1 MLQRLLR
8 HHGALVFA
16 MLLFTLVFSRALSAQ
31 SDAGAGALR
40 GEINEADGKAAANAT
55 VTVRNAETGY
65 VRELQSNARGEFDAQ
80 ALPVGRYFVQ
90 AVLGEFKSDEVE
102 AIVTVGRTHT
112 MALALK
118 ASNQDAGTKE
128 VTVQTQTMVM
138 TTDSPIDTHDVSSS
152 SSVYLRSILTA
163 PIRGRSFP
171 DFVQLTPDIY
181 QESDRNGLVI
191 SGQRSINS
199 YVALDGADFNDPLQG
214 NQRGGNDPVFFFPL
228 AAVREFQVVR
238 SGLDAEVGRTNA
250 GFVNAVTKSGTNDW
264 HGEGFYM
271 NRNSDLTSPDA
282 FGNPAMTMQHQFGGA
297 LGGHIKKDRTFFFVA
312 AEQNFLT
319 LPFVVQFQPQPAG
332 VTLPASLASLQGD
345 KEGTNN
351 TTSAFARLDHSLTSK
366 HMLNLD
372 LLYVNLDA
380 KNFALSP
387 RTNDT
392 AESTNFDRQGSS
404 AAVKASLVSALNSAW
419 LNELRGQFATDY
431 RFEQPNAAS
440 SMIVITGVGTLG
452 TEVTHP
458 RLFDNK
464 RYEATDNVSVTTG
477 GHSIRFGVDSNV
489 TPSRQ
494 QREQLMAGRYDFKS
508 LADFNAGKI
517 ARYRGVVATNG
528 DPNSLIYDASQQ
540 ELGLFIQDKFRLAR
554 NLMVNA
560 GFRWDGQWNPQPPNP
575 NPAFP
580 QTQHIPNDLKMWQ
593 PRLGLAWD
601 PKGHGTTVIRAS
613 AGLYDA
619 RTPANLFQRMFT
631 DNNLTTATLDSKFDK
646 TVLNFVKFPN
656 TLAFLPAG
664 VKPAPNKVVGFS
676 PSFENPRS
684 FQASASVETAIGET
698 WAISG
703 GYTRNST
710 WSLQRRLD
718 QNLFPATF
726 DVTGMPIFPTVRP
739 KPSIGPLSINESEAH
754 SRYDAFDFT
763 VNKRMSHHLQF
774 QAGYTL
780 AWNRDNES
788 GERVFNR
795 EDALDPLLPELD
807 AGPSKNDIRH
817 NLRLSGILDLPHGF
831 TVSAITMNRSAAPF
845 TPTIGFDTQN
855 DGNDDNDR
863 AIINGH
869 VAGRNSMRGAPFSD
883 LDMRILKSFRTGERS
898 RLETFAEFFN
908 VTHNAN
914 RYYGP
919 DSVSL
924 FGTPTAP
931 NPTAGQALFA
941 PLTTRFGGPRQV
953 QMGARFSF

>member
-1 MLQRLLR
+1 MFDSLLRRHRALGLAVLFYILIFSRLLY
-8 HHGALVFA
+8 
-16 MLLFTLVFSRALSAQ
+16 AQ

-40 GEINEADGKAAANAT
+40 GEVSSADGKAAANAT
-55 VTVRNAETGY
+55 VSVRNAETGY
-65 VRELQSNARGEFDAQ
+65 ARELQSNAHGEFDAQ

-90 AVLGEFKSDEVE
+90 ATQGEFKSDEVE

-118 ASNQDAGTKE
+118 AANQDVGNKE

-138 TTDSPIDTHDVSSS
+138 TTDSPIDTRDVSSS
-152 SSVYLRSILTA
+152 SSVYLRSITNA

-282 FGNPAMTMQHQFGGA
+282 FGNPAMDMQHQFGGA

-332 VTLPASLASLQGD
+332 VTLPASLASLQGS

-366 HMLNLD
+366 NMLNLD

-380 KNFALSP
+380 KDFALSP

-404 AAVKASLVSALNSAW
+404 AAVKGSLVSALNSSW

-440 SMIVITGVGTLG
+440 AMIVITGVGTLG

-464 RYEATDNVSVTTG
+464 RYEVTDNVSVTKG
-477 GHSIRFGVDSNV
+477 SHSIRFGVDSNI

-517 ARYRGVVATNG
+517 ARYRGVVATSG

-593 PRLGLAWD
+593 PRLGLSWD

-631 DNNLTTATLDSKFDK
+631 DNNLTTAALDSKFDK
-646 TVLNFVKFPN
+646 TVLNFVQFPN

-664 VKPAPNKVVGFS
+664 VKPAPAKVVGFS

-684 FQASASVETAIGET
+684 FQASASIETAIGDT
-698 WAISG
+698 WSVSG

-726 DVTGMPIFPTVRP
+726 DATGMPIFPTVRP
-739 KPSIGPLSINESEAH
+739 NPSIGPLSINESEAH

-763 VNKRMSHHLQF
+763 VNKRLSHRLQF

-780 AWNRDNES
+780 AWNQDNES

-831 TVSAITMNRSAAPF
+831 TVSAITLNRSAAPF
-845 TPTIGFDTQN
+845 TPVIGFDTQN

-883 LDMRILKSFRTGERS
+883 LDMRILKSFRTGERT

-908 VTHNAN
+908 VTHNSN

-924 FGTPTAP
+924 YGTPTAP

>member
-1 MLQRLLR
+1 M
-8 HHGALVFA
+8 F
-16 MLLFTLVFSRALSAQ
+16 LSAQ
-31 SDAGAGALR
+31 LTFGQSGAGAGALR
-40 GEINEADGKAAANAT
+40 GEISNAEGQPAANAAIT
-55 VTVRNAETGY
+55 IRNAETGY
-65 VRELQSNARGEFDAQ
+65 ARELISDGHGQFDAQ

-90 AVLGEFKSDEVE
+90 GAQGDSKTDEVE
-102 AIVTVGRTHT
+102 AVVTVGRTHT
-112 MALALK
+112 MTLALK
-118 ASNQDAGTKE
+118 SATQDTGGKE
-128 VTVQTQTMVM
+128 QTVQTQTMVM
-138 TTDSPIDTHDVSSS
+138 NTDSPIDTRDASTS
-152 SSVYLRSILTA
+152 SSVYLRAITSA

-271 NRNSDLTSPDA
+271 NRNADMTSPDA
-282 FGNPAMTMQHQFGGA
+282 FGNPAVNMQNQFGGA
-297 LGGHIKKDRTFFFVA
+297 VGGHLKKDRTFFFVA
-312 AEQNFLT
+312 GEQNFLN
-319 LPFVVQFQPQPAG
+319 LPFTVQFQPQPAG
-332 VTLPASLASLQGD
+332 VTLPASLLPFQGVR
-345 KEGTNN
+345 EGTNN
-351 TTSAFARLDHSLTSK
+351 VTSAFGRLDHSLTSK
-366 HMLNLD
+366 HMLNVD
-372 LLYVNLDA
+372 LLYANLDA

-387 RTNDT
+387 RTNDIS
-392 AESTNFDRQGSS
+392 ESTNFDRQGSS
-404 AAVKASLVSALNSAW
+404 VAAKVSLVSAFSSSL
-419 LNELRGQFATDY
+419 LNELRGQYATDY
-431 RFEQPNAAS
+431 RFEEPNAQS
-440 SMIVITGVGTLG
+440 SMIVITGVGTIG

-458 RLFDNK
+458 RMFDNR
-464 RYEATDNVSVTTG
+464 RYELTDNVSITRG
-477 GHSIRFGVDSNV
+477 RHSIRFGVDGNI

-494 QREQLMAGRYDFKS
+494 QRETFMAGRYDFKS

-517 ARYRGVVATNG
+517 SRYRGTVATNG

-540 ELGLFIQDKFRLAR
+540 ELGIFLQDKFALTH

-575 NPAFP
+575 NPAFAV
-580 QTQHIPNDLKMWQ
+580 TQKIPNDLAMWQ

-601 PKGHGTTVIRAS
+601 PRGHGTTVIRVS

-631 DNNLTTATLDSKFDK
+631 DNNLTTSVLDSKFDK
-646 TVLNFVKFPN
+646 TVLNFVQFPN
-656 TLAFLPAG
+656 TLTTLPAG
-664 VKPAPNKVVGFS
+664 VKPAPTKVVGFS

-684 FQASASVETAIGET
+684 FQASASVETAIGDA
-698 WAISG
+698 WSVSG
-703 GYTRNST
+703 GYTRNAT

-718 QNLFPATF
+718 KNLFPATF
-726 DVTGMPIFPTVRP
+726 DATGMPIFSTVRP
-739 KPSIGPLSINESEAH
+739 NPTIGPLSINESEAH
-754 SRYDAFDFT
+754 STYDGFDFT
-763 VNKRMSHHLQF
+763 VNRRLGHHLQF

-780 AWNRDNES
+780 AWNRDDES

-795 EDALDPLLPELD
+795 EGALDPLLPELD
-807 AGPSKNDIRH
+807 AGPSKNDIRN

-831 TVSAITMNRSAAPF
+831 TISAITLNRSAAPF

-863 AIINGH
+863 AIINGR
-869 VAGRNSMRGAPFSD
+869 VAGRNSMRGSPFSD
-883 LDMRILKSFRTGERS
+883 LDMRILKSFRTGEHS
-898 RLETFAEFFN
+898 KLETFAEFFN
-908 VTHNAN
+908 VTHNTN
-914 RYYGP
+914 KGYGP
-919 DSVSL
+919 DAVSL
-924 FGTPTAP
+924 FGTAALP

-941 PLTTRFGGPRQV
+941 PFTTRFGGPRQV
-953 QMGARFSF
+953 QMGARYSF

>member
-1 MLQRLLR
+1 
-8 HHGALVFA
+8 
-16 MLLFTLVFSRALSAQ
+16 MLLAGRFAFTQ

-40 GEINEADGKAAANAT
+40 GEISSADGKAAANAS

-65 VRELQSNARGEFDAQ
+65 VREMRSNEHGQFDAR

-90 AVLGEFKSDEVE
+90 ATQGEYKTDEVE
-102 AIVTVGRTHT
+102 ALVTVGRTRA
-112 MALALK
+112 MALTLK
-118 ASNQDAGTKE
+118 VANPDAGGTE
-128 VTVQTQTMVM
+128 TTVQTQTMVM
-138 TTDSPIDTHDVSSS
+138 NADSPIDTHDVSSS
-152 SSVYLRSILTA
+152 SSVYLRSIATA
-163 PIRGRSFP
+163 PIRGRAFP

-250 GFVNAVTKSGTNDW
+250 GFVNAVTKSGTNEW

-282 FGNPAMTMQHQFGGA
+282 FGNPAVNMQHQFGGA
-297 LGGHIKKDRTFFFVA
+297 LGGHLKKDRTFFFVA
-312 AEQNFLT
+312 GEQNFLK
-319 LPFVVQFQPQPAG
+319 LPFTVQFQPQPVG
-332 VTLPASLASLQGD
+332 VTLPANLQALQGQ
-345 KEGTNN
+345 KEGTNDV
-351 TTSAFARLDHSLTSK
+351 TSMFARLDHSLTSK
-366 HMLNLD
+366 QMVNFD
-372 LLYVNLDA
+372 AVYANLDA
-380 KNFALSP
+380 VNFALAP
-387 RTNDT
+387 RTNDIS
-392 AESTNFDRQGSS
+392 ESTNFDRQGSS
-404 AAVKASLVSALNSAW
+404 VAIKGSLVSAFTSSL
-419 LNELRGQFATDY
+419 LNELRGQFATDN
-431 RFEQPNAAS
+431 RFEQPNAQSA
-440 SMIVITGVGTLG
+440 MVVITGVGTIG

-458 RLFDNK
+458 RLFDNT
-464 RYEATDNVSVTTG
+464 RYEATDNVSVSRG
-477 GHSIRFGVDSNV
+477 GHSLRFGVDSNI

-494 QREQLMAGRYDFKS
+494 QRETFMAGRYDFKS
-508 LADFNAGKI
+508 LADFNIGKI
-517 ARYRGVVATNG
+517 SRYRGTVPTNG
-528 DPNSLIYDASQQ
+528 DPNSLIYDATQQ
-540 ELGLFIQDKFRLAR
+540 ELGVFVQDKFVLAK
-554 NLMVNA
+554 NLMINA

-575 NPAFP
+575 NPLIP
-580 QTQHIPNDLKMWQ
+580 QTQKIPNDLAMWQ
-593 PRLGLAWD
+593 PRLGLSWD
-601 PKGHGTTVIRAS
+601 PNGRGSTVIRAS

-631 DNNLTTATLDSKFDK
+631 DNGAVTTVLDSKFDK
-646 TVLNFVKFPN
+646 NVLNFVQFPN
-656 TLAFLPAG
+656 ALASVPAG
-664 VKPAPNKVVGFS
+664 ILAAPTKVVGFS

-684 FQASASVETAIGET
+684 FQASASVETALGDS

-718 QNLFPATF
+718 GNLFSATF
-726 DVTGMPIFPTVRP
+726 DATGMPIFQAVRP
-739 KPSIGPLSINESEAH
+739 SPAFGPISVNESEAH
-754 SRYDAFDFT
+754 SRYDAFDFA
-763 VNKRMSHHLQF
+763 VNKRLSHHFQL

-795 EDALDPLLPELD
+795 EDALDPLIPELD

-817 NLRLSGILDLPHGF
+817 NLRLSGIIELPHGF
-831 TVSAITMNRSAAPF
+831 TLSAITLTRSAAPF
-845 TPTIGFDTQN
+845 TPLIGFDTQN

-863 AIINGH
+863 AIINGQ
-869 VAGRNSMRGAPFSD
+869 VAGRNSMRGKPFSD
-883 LDMRILKSFRTGERS
+883 LDLRILKSFRTGERS
-898 RLETFAEFFN
+898 KLETFAEFFN
-908 VTHNAN
+908 VTHNSN

-924 FGTPTAP
+924 FGTPAAP

-953 QMGARFSF
+953 QLGARFTF

>member
-1 MLQRLLR
+1 MPQSLLR
-8 HHGALVFA
+8 RRKILSGSAL
-16 MLLFTLVFSRALSAQ
+16 LLICLLAQFTFAQ

-40 GEINEADGKAAANAT
+40 GEISSADGKPAANAA
-55 VTVRNAETGY
+55 VTVRNADTGY
-65 VRELQSNARGEFDAQ
+65 VRELQSDARGQFDAQ

-90 AVLGEFKSDEVE
+90 AAQGGFKSDEVE
-102 AIVTVGRTHT
+102 ALVTVGRTHT
-112 MALALK
+112 IVLTLK
-118 ASNQDAGTKE
+118 SAGEDSGGKE
-128 VTVQTQTMVM
+128 TTVQTQTMVM
-138 TTDSPIDTHDVSSS
+138 NTDSPIDSHDVSSS
-152 SSVYLRSILTA
+152 SSVYLRSITTA

-228 AAVREFQVVR
+228 SAVQEFQVVR

-271 NRNSDLTSPDA
+271 NRNSSLTSPDA
-282 FGNPAMTMQHQFGGA
+282 FGNPAVNMQHQFGGA
-297 LGGHIKKDRTFFFVA
+297 VGGHIKKDRTFFFVA
-312 AEQNFLT
+312 AEQNFLN
-319 LPFVVQFQPQPAG
+319 LPFVVQFQPQPVG
-332 VTLPASLASLQGD
+332 VTLPPSLASLQGD
-345 KEGTNN
+345 NEGTNN
-351 TTSAFARLDHSLTSK
+351 VTSAFARFDHSLTSK
-366 HMLNLD
+366 HMLNVD
-372 LLYVNLDA
+372 FLYANLDA
-380 KNFALSP
+380 RNFALSP
-387 RTNDT
+387 RTNDI

-404 AAVKASLVSALNSAW
+404 AAVKGSLVSAFSSAL

-431 RFEQPNAAS
+431 RFEQPNAQSA
-440 SMIVITGVGTLG
+440 MIVIAGVGTIG

-458 RLFDNK
+458 RLFDNR
-464 RYEATDNVSVTTG
+464 RYEATDNVSVVKG
-477 GHSIRFGVDSNV
+477 RHSIRFGVDGNI

-494 QREQLMAGRYDFKS
+494 ERETFMAGRYDFKS
-508 LADFNAGKI
+508 LADFNAGTI
-517 ARYRGVVATNG
+517 ARYRGTLPTNG
-528 DPNSLIYDASQQ
+528 DPNSLIYDATQH
-540 ELGLFIQDKFRLAR
+540 EVGVFVQDKFALAR

-575 NPAFP
+575 NPALAP
-580 QTQHIPNDLKMWQ
+580 TQRIPNDLAMWQ

-631 DNNLTTATLDSKFDK
+631 DNGLTTAVLDSKFDK
-646 TVLNFVKFPN
+646 TVLGFVQFPN
-656 TLAFLPAG
+656 TLTTIPAG
-664 VKPAPNKVVGFS
+664 VKPAPAKIVGFS

-684 FQASASVETAIGET
+684 FQASASVETALGDS
-698 WAISG
+698 WSLSG

-718 QNLFPATF
+718 KNLFPATF
-726 DVTGMPIFPTVRP
+726 DATGMPIFPVTRP
-739 KPSIGPLSINESEAH
+739 NPSIGPLSINESEAH
-754 SRYDAFDFT
+754 SRYDGFDFA
-763 VNKRMSHHLQF
+763 VNKRMSHHLQL

-795 EDALDPLLPELD
+795 EGALDPLMPQLD

-831 TVSAITMNRSAAPF
+831 TISAITLNRSAAPF
-845 TPTIGFDTQN
+845 TPLIGFDTQN
-855 DGNDDNDR
+855 DSNDDNDR
-863 AIINGH
+863 AIINGK
-869 VAGRNSMRGAPFSD
+869 VAGRNSMRGSPFSD
-883 LDMRILKSFRTGERS
+883 LDMRLLKSFRLGEKS
-898 RLETFAEFFN
+898 KVETFAEFFN
-908 VTHNAN
+908 ITHNTN
-914 RYYGP
+914 KGYGP
-919 DSVSL
+919 DAVSL
-924 FGTPTAP
+924 FGTAAVP

-941 PLTTRFGGPRQV
+941 PLTTRFGGPRQM
-953 QMGARFSF
+953 QLGARFSF

>member
-1 MLQRLLR
+1 MPQKLLR
-8 HHGALVFA
+8 RHQALSVFALVLTF
-16 MLLFTLVFSRALSAQ
+16 LSAQ
-31 SDAGAGALR
+31 LTFGQSGAGAGALR
-40 GEINEADGKAAANAT
+40 GEITNADGQPAANAAIT
-55 VTVRNAETGY
+55 IRNAETGY
-65 VRELQSNARGEFDAQ
+65 ARELISDGHGQFDAQ

-90 AVLGEFKSDEVE
+90 GAQGDSKTDEVE
-102 AIVTVGRTHT
+102 AVVTVGRTHT
-112 MALALK
+112 MTIALK
-118 ASNQDAGTKE
+118 SATQDTGGKE
-128 VTVQTQTMVM
+128 QTVQTQTMVM
-138 TTDSPIDTHDVSSS
+138 NTDSPIDARDASTS
-152 SSVYLRSILTA
+152 SSVYLRAITSA

-271 NRNSDLTSPDA
+271 NRNSDMTSPDA
-282 FGNPAMTMQHQFGGA
+282 FGNPAVNMQNQFGGA
-297 LGGHIKKDRTFFFVA
+297 LGGHLKKDRTFFFVA
-312 AEQNFLT
+312 GEQNFLN
-319 LPFVVQFQPQPAG
+319 LPFTVQFQPQPAG
-332 VTLPASLASLQGD
+332 VTLPASLLIFQGVR
-345 KEGTNN
+345 EGTNN
-351 TTSAFARLDHSLTSK
+351 VTSGFGRLDHSLTSK
-366 HMLNLD
+366 HMLNVD
-372 LLYVNLDA
+372 LLYANLDA

-387 RTNDT
+387 RTNDIS
-392 AESTNFDRQGSS
+392 ESTNFDRQGSS
-404 AAVKASLVSALNSAW
+404 AATKVSLVSAFSSSL

-431 RFEQPNAAS
+431 RFEEPNARS
-440 SMIVITGVGTLG
+440 SMVVITGVGTIG

-458 RLFDNK
+458 RMFDNR
-464 RYEATDNVSVTTG
+464 RYEATDNVSITKG
-477 GHSIRFGVDSNV
+477 RHSVRFGVDGNI

-494 QREQLMAGRYDFKS
+494 QRETFMAGRYDFKS

-517 ARYRGVVATNG
+517 SRYRGTVPTNG

-540 ELGLFIQDKFRLAR
+540 ELGIFIQDKFALTH

-575 NPAFP
+575 NPAFAV
-580 QTQHIPNDLKMWQ
+580 TQKIPNDLAMWQ

-601 PKGHGTTVIRAS
+601 PRGHGTTVIRAS

-631 DNNLTTATLDSKFDK
+631 DNNLTTAVLDSKFDK
-646 TVLNFVKFPN
+646 KVLNFVQFPN
-656 TLAFLPAG
+656 TLTTLPAG
-664 VKPAPNKVVGFS
+664 VKPAPTKVVGFD
-676 PSFENPRS
+676 PNFKNPRS
-684 FQASASVETAIGET
+684 FQASASVETAIGDA
-698 WAISG
+698 WSISG

-710 WSLQRRLD
+710 WNLQRRLD

-726 DVTGMPIFPTVRP
+726 DATGMPIFPTVRP
-739 KPSIGPLSINESEAH
+739 NPSIGPLSVNQSEAH
-754 SRYDAFDFT
+754 STYDGFDFV
-763 VNKRMSHHLQF
+763 VNHRLSHHLQF

-780 AWNRDNES
+780 AWNRDDES

-795 EDALDPLLPELD
+795 EGALDPLLPELD
-807 AGPSKNDIRH
+807 AGPSKNDIRN

-831 TVSAITMNRSAAPF
+831 TISAITLNRSAAPF
-845 TPTIGFDTQN
+845 TPLIGFDTQN

-869 VAGRNSMRGAPFSD
+869 VAGRNSMRGTPFND
-883 LDMRILKSFRTGERS
+883 LDMRILKSFRTGEHPK
-898 RLETFAEFFN
+898 LEMFAELFN
-908 VTHNAN
+908 VTHNTN
-914 RYYGP
+914 KGYGP
-919 DSVSL
+919 DAVSL
-924 FGTPTAP
+924 YGNAATP

-941 PLTTRFGGPRQV
+941 PFTTRFGGPRQV

>member
-1 MLQRLLR
+1 MPERLLR
-8 HHGALVFA
+8 RQRVLNGFVFLLLCVLSQFAL
-16 MLLFTLVFSRALSAQ
+16 AQ

-40 GEINEADGKAAANAT
+40 GEISTVEGKPAADAT

-65 VRELQSNARGEFDAQ
+65 LRELRSDSRGQFDAQ

-90 AVLGEFKSDEVE
+90 ATQGDSKTDEVE
-102 AIVTVGRTHT
+102 ALVTVGRTHT
-112 MALALK
+112 MVLALK
-118 ASNQDAGTKE
+118 QANQDAGGKE
-128 VTVQTQTMVM
+128 TTVQTQTMVM
-138 TTDSPIDTHDVSSS
+138 NTESPIDTHDVSSS
-152 SSVYLRSILTA
+152 SSVYLRSITTA

-271 NRNSDLTSPDA
+271 NRNSSLTSPDA
-282 FGNPAMTMQHQFGGA
+282 FGNPAVNMQHQFGGA
-297 LGGHIKKDRTFFFVA
+297 VGGPLKKDRTFFFVS
-312 AEQNFLT
+312 AEQNFLN
-319 LPFVVQFQPQPAG
+319 LPFVVQFQPQPVG
-332 VTLPASLASLQGD
+332 VTLPAGLAALQGE

-351 TTSAFARLDHSLTSK
+351 VTSAFARFDHSLTSK

-372 LLYVNLDA
+372 FLYANLDA
-380 KNFALSP
+380 KDFALSP
-387 RTNDT
+387 RTNDIS
-392 AESTNFDRQGSS
+392 EQTNFDRQGSS
-404 AAVKASLVSALNSAW
+404 GAVKASLVSAFSSGL
-419 LNELRGQFATDY
+419 LNELRGQVATDY
-431 RFEQPNAAS
+431 RFEEPNAQS
-440 SMIVITGVGTLG
+440 SMVVITGVGTIG

-458 RLFDNK
+458 RMFDNR
-464 RYEATDNVSVTTG
+464 RYEGTDNVSVTKG
-477 GHSIRFGVDSNV
+477 RHSIRFGIDGNV

-494 QREQLMAGRYDFKS
+494 QRETFMAGRYDFKS

-517 ARYRGVVATNG
+517 SRYRGTLVTSG
-528 DPNSLIYDASQQ
+528 DPNALIYDASQH
-540 ELGLFIQDKFRLAR
+540 EFGFFIQDKFAISH
-554 NLMVNA
+554 NLMINA

-575 NPAFP
+575 NPAFS
-580 QTQHIPNDLKMWQ
+580 QTQTIPNDLAMWQ
-593 PRLGLAWD
+593 PRLGIAWD
-601 PKGHGTTVIRAS
+601 PKGQGRTVVRLS

-631 DNNLTTATLDSKFDK
+631 DNGLTTTVLDSKFDK
-646 TVLNFVKFPN
+646 NVLNFVQFPN
-656 TLAFLPAG
+656 TLATIPAG
-664 VKPAPNKVVGFS
+664 VNPTPTKVVGFS

-684 FQASASVETAIGET
+684 FQAAGSVETALGDT
-698 WAISG
+698 WSVSG

-718 QNLFPATF
+718 KNLFPATF
-726 DVTGMPIFPTVRP
+726 DATGMPVFPTVRP
-739 KPSIGPLSINESEAH
+739 FPSIGPLSINESEAH
-754 SRYDAFDFT
+754 SRYDGFDFA
-763 VNKRMSHHLQF
+763 VSKRMSHRLQF

-795 EDALDPLLPELD
+795 EGALDPLIPELD

-831 TVSAITMNRSAAPF
+831 TISAITLTRSAAPF
-845 TPTIGFDTQN
+845 TPLIGFDTQN

-863 AIINGH
+863 AIINGQ
-869 VAGRNSMRGAPFSD
+869 VAGRNSMRGKPFSD
-883 LDMRILKSFRTGERS
+883 LDMRVLKSFRTGEHS

-908 VTHNAN
+908 ITHNTN
-914 RYYGP
+914 KGYGP
-919 DSVSL
+919 DAVSL
-924 FGTPTAP
+924 FGNTTTP

>member
-1 MLQRLLR
+1 MLQKLLR
-8 HHGALVFA
+8 RQQVVSVCAL
-16 MLLFTLVFSRALSAQ
+16 LLMFLSAQ
-31 SDAGAGALR
+31 LTFGQSGAGAGALR
-40 GEINEADGKAAANAT
+40 GEISNADGQPAANVAIT
-55 VTVRNAETGY
+55 IRNAETGY
-65 VRELQSNARGEFDAQ
+65 ARELISDGRGQFDAQ

-90 AVLGEFKSDEVE
+90 GAQGDFKTDEVE
-102 AIVTVGRTHT
+102 AVVTVGRTHT
-112 MALALK
+112 MTLALK
-118 ASNQDAGTKE
+118 SASQDTGGKE
-128 VTVQTQTMVM
+128 QTVQTQTMVM
-138 TTDSPIDTHDVSSS
+138 NTDSPIDTHDVSTS
-152 SSVYLRSILTA
+152 SSVYLRSITSA

-171 DFVQLTPDIY
+171 DFVLLTPDIY

-282 FGNPAMTMQHQFGGA
+282 FGNPAVNMQHQFGGA

-312 AEQNFLT
+312 AEQNFLN
-319 LPFVVQFQPQPAG
+319 LPFTVQFQPQPAG
-332 VTLPASLASLQGD
+332 VTLPASLLALQGEQ
-345 KEGTNN
+345 EGTNN
-351 TTSAFARLDHSLTSK
+351 VSSAFGRLDHSLTSK
-366 HMLNLD
+366 HMLNVD
-372 LLYVNLDA
+372 FLYANLDA

-387 RTNDT
+387 RTNDIS
-392 AESTNFDRQGSS
+392 EGTNFDRQGSS
-404 AAVKASLVSALNSAW
+404 AATKVSLVSAFSSSL
-419 LNELRGQFATDY
+419 LNELRGQYATDY
-431 RFEQPNAAS
+431 RFEEPNVQSA
-440 SMIVITGVGTLG
+440 MVVITGVGTIG

-458 RLFDNK
+458 RMFDNR
-464 RYEATDNVSVTTG
+464 RYEVTDNISITRG
-477 GHSIRFGVDSNV
+477 RHSIRFGVDGNI

-494 QREQLMAGRYDFKS
+494 LRETFMAGRYDFKS

-517 ARYRGVVATNG
+517 SRYRGTVPTNG
-528 DPNSLIYDASQQ
+528 DPNSLIYDASQH
-540 ELGLFIQDKFRLAR
+540 EMGIFIQDKFALTR

-575 NPAFP
+575 NPAFAV
-580 QTQHIPNDLKMWQ
+580 TQKIPNDLAMWQ

-631 DNNLTTATLDSKFDK
+631 DNNLTTAVLDSKFDK
-646 TVLNFVKFPN
+646 TVLNFVQFPN
-656 TLAFLPAG
+656 TLTTLPAG
-664 VKPAPNKVVGFS
+664 VKPAPAKVVGFS

-684 FQASASVETAIGET
+684 FQASASVETSIGDA
-698 WAISG
+698 WSISG

-718 QNLFPATF
+718 KNLFPATF
-726 DVTGMPIFPTVRP
+726 DATGMPIFPTVRP
-739 KPSIGPLSINESEAH
+739 NPAIGPLSINESEAH
-754 SRYDAFDFT
+754 SRYDGFDFT
-763 VNKRMSHHLQF
+763 VNRRLSHHLQF

-780 AWNRDNES
+780 AWNRDDES

-795 EDALDPLLPELD
+795 EGALDPLLPELD

-831 TVSAITMNRSAAPF
+831 TISAITLNRSAAPF

-869 VAGRNSMRGAPFSD
+869 VAGRNSMRGSPFSD
-883 LDMRILKSFRTGERS
+883 LDMRILKSFRTGEHS
-898 RLETFAEFFN
+898 KLETFAEFFN
-908 VTHNAN
+908 VTHNTN
-914 RYYGP
+914 KGYGP
-919 DSVSL
+919 DAVSL
-924 FGTPTAP
+924 FGTAATP

-941 PLTTRFGGPRQV
+941 PFTTRFGGPRQV
-953 QMGARFSF
+953 QMGARYSF

>member
-1 MLQRLLR
+1 MLQKLLR
-8 HHGALVFA
+8 RQQVVSVYAL
-16 MLLFTLVFSRALSAQ
+16 LLMFLSAQ
-31 SDAGAGALR
+31 LTFGQSGAGAGALR
-40 GEINEADGKAAANAT
+40 GEISNADGQPAANVAIT
-55 VTVRNAETGY
+55 IRNAETGY
-65 VRELQSNARGEFDAQ
+65 ARELISDGRGQFDAQ

-90 AVLGEFKSDEVE
+90 GAQGDFKTDEVE
-102 AIVTVGRTHT
+102 AVVTVGRTHT
-112 MALALK
+112 MTLALK
-118 ASNQDAGTKE
+118 SASQDTGGKE
-128 VTVQTQTMVM
+128 QTVQTQTMVM
-138 TTDSPIDTHDVSSS
+138 NTDSPIDTHDVSTS
-152 SSVYLRSILTA
+152 SSVYLRSITSA

-171 DFVQLTPDIY
+171 DFVLLTPDIY

-282 FGNPAMTMQHQFGGA
+282 FGNPAVNMQHQFGGA

-312 AEQNFLT
+312 AEQNFLN
-319 LPFVVQFQPQPAG
+319 LPFTVQFQPQPAG
-332 VTLPASLASLQGD
+332 VTLPASLLALQGEQ
-345 KEGTNN
+345 EGTNN
-351 TTSAFARLDHSLTSK
+351 VSSAFGRLDHSLTSK
-366 HMLNLD
+366 HMLNVD
-372 LLYVNLDA
+372 FLYANLDA

-387 RTNDT
+387 RTNDIS
-392 AESTNFDRQGSS
+392 EGTNFDRQGSS
-404 AAVKASLVSALNSAW
+404 AATKVSLVSAFSSSL
-419 LNELRGQFATDY
+419 LNELRGQYATDY
-431 RFEQPNAAS
+431 RFEEPNVQSA
-440 SMIVITGVGTLG
+440 MVVITGVGTIG

-458 RLFDNK
+458 RMFDNR
-464 RYEATDNVSVTTG
+464 RYEVTDNISITRG
-477 GHSIRFGVDSNV
+477 RHSIRFGVDGNI

-494 QREQLMAGRYDFKS
+494 LRETFMAGRYDFKS

-517 ARYRGVVATNG
+517 SRYRGTVPTNG
-528 DPNSLIYDASQQ
+528 DPNSLIYDASQH
-540 ELGLFIQDKFRLAR
+540 EMGIFIQDKFALTR

-575 NPAFP
+575 NPAFAV
-580 QTQHIPNDLKMWQ
+580 TQKIPNDLAMWQ

-631 DNNLTTATLDSKFDK
+631 DNNLTTAVLDSKFDK
-646 TVLNFVKFPN
+646 TVLNFVQFPN
-656 TLAFLPAG
+656 TLTTLPAG
-664 VKPAPNKVVGFS
+664 VKPAPAKVVGFS

-684 FQASASVETAIGET
+684 FQASASVETSIGDA
-698 WAISG
+698 WSISG

-718 QNLFPATF
+718 KNLFPATF
-726 DVTGMPIFPTVRP
+726 DATGMPIFPTVRP
-739 KPSIGPLSINESEAH
+739 NPAIGPLSINESEAH
-754 SRYDAFDFT
+754 SRYDGFDFT
-763 VNKRMSHHLQF
+763 VNRRLSHHLQF

-780 AWNRDNES
+780 AWNRDDES

-795 EDALDPLLPELD
+795 EGALDPLLPELD

-831 TVSAITMNRSAAPF
+831 TISAITLNRSAAPF

-869 VAGRNSMRGAPFSD
+869 VAGRNSMRGSPFSD
-883 LDMRILKSFRTGERS
+883 LDMRILKSFRTGEHS
-898 RLETFAEFFN
+898 KLETFAEFFN
-908 VTHNAN
+908 VTHNTN
-914 RYYGP
+914 KGYGP
-919 DSVSL
+919 DAVSL
-924 FGTPTAP
+924 FGTAATP

-941 PLTTRFGGPRQV
+941 PFTTRFGGPRQV
-953 QMGARFSF
+953 QMGARYSF

>member
-1 MLQRLLR
+1 M
-8 HHGALVFA
+8 F
-16 MLLFTLVFSRALSAQ
+16 LSAQ
-31 SDAGAGALR
+31 LTFGQSGAGAGALR
-40 GEINEADGKAAANAT
+40 GEISNADGQPAANAAIT
-55 VTVRNAETGY
+55 IRNAETGY
-65 VRELQSNARGEFDAQ
+65 ARELVSDGHGQFDAQ

-90 AVLGEFKSDEVE
+90 GAQGDSKTDEVE
-102 AIVTVGRTHT
+102 AVVTVGRTHT
-112 MALALK
+112 MTLALK
-118 ASNQDAGTKE
+118 SATQDTGGKE
-128 VTVQTQTMVM
+128 QTVQTQTMVM
-138 TTDSPIDTHDVSSS
+138 NTDSPIDTHDVSTS
-152 SSVYLRSILTA
+152 SSVYLRSITSA

-271 NRNSDLTSPDA
+271 NRNADMTSPDA
-282 FGNPAMTMQHQFGGA
+282 FGNPAVNMQNQFGGA
-297 LGGHIKKDRTFFFVA
+297 LGGHLKKDRTFFFVA
-312 AEQNFLT
+312 GEQNFLN
-319 LPFVVQFQPQPAG
+319 LPFTVQFQPQPVG
-332 VTLPASLASLQGD
+332 VTLPSSLLAFQGVR
-345 KEGTNN
+345 EGTNN
-351 TTSAFARLDHSLTSK
+351 VTSAFGRFDHSLTSK
-366 HMLNLD
+366 HMLNVD
-372 LLYVNLDA
+372 FLYANLDA

-387 RTNDT
+387 RTNDIS
-392 AESTNFDRQGSS
+392 ESTNFDRQGSS
-404 AAVKASLVSALNSAW
+404 AATKVSLVSAFSSSL

-431 RFEQPNAAS
+431 RFEEPNAQS
-440 SMIVITGVGTLG
+440 SMVVITGVGTIG

-458 RLFDNK
+458 RMFDNR
-464 RYEATDNVSVTTG
+464 RYELTDNISITRG
-477 GHSIRFGVDSNV
+477 RHSIRFGVDGNI

-494 QREQLMAGRYDFKS
+494 LRETFMAGRYDFKS

-517 ARYRGVVATNG
+517 SRYRGTVPTNG
-528 DPNSLIYDASQQ
+528 DPNSLIYDASQH
-540 ELGLFIQDKFRLAR
+540 EMGIFIQDKFALTH

-575 NPAFP
+575 NPAFAV
-580 QTQHIPNDLKMWQ
+580 TQKIPNDLAMWQ

-601 PKGHGTTVIRAS
+601 PRGHGTTVIRAS

-631 DNNLTTATLDSKFDK
+631 DNNLTTSVLDSKFDK
-646 TVLNFVKFPN
+646 TVLNFVQFPN
-656 TLAFLPAG
+656 TLTTLPAG
-664 VKPAPNKVVGFS
+664 VKPAPAKVVGFS

-684 FQASASVETAIGET
+684 FQASASVETAIGDA
-698 WAISG
+698 WSVSG
-703 GYTRNST
+703 GYTCNAT

-718 QNLFPATF
+718 KNLFPATF
-726 DVTGMPIFPTVRP
+726 DATGMPIFPAVRP
-739 KPSIGPLSINESEAH
+739 NPAIGPLSINESEAH
-754 SRYDAFDFT
+754 STYDGFDFT
-763 VNKRMSHHLQF
+763 VNRRLSHHLQF

-780 AWNRDNES
+780 AWNRDDES

-795 EDALDPLLPELD
+795 EGALDPLLPELD
-807 AGPSKNDIRH
+807 AGPSKNDIRN

-831 TVSAITMNRSAAPF
+831 TISAITLNRSAAPF
-845 TPTIGFDTQN
+845 TPIIGFDTQN

-869 VAGRNSMRGAPFSD
+869 VAGRNSMRGSPFSD
-883 LDMRILKSFRTGERS
+883 LDMRILKSFRTGEHS
-898 RLETFAEFFN
+898 KLETFAEFFN
-908 VTHNAN
+908 VTHNTN
-914 RYYGP
+914 KGYGP
-919 DSVSL
+919 DAVSL
-924 FGTPTAP
+924 FGNTATP

-941 PLTTRFGGPRQV
+941 PFTTRFGGPRQV